1 MAVKSILISFLALV
15 SISRAEPGYP
25 VAHSYVHVRH
35 GFPNHGHYHKRDA
48 EPSYGHSYSYKEELE
63 IVIKIAIGLQFLVQV
78 KYSTLYSIRLSVFK
92 MSDLVLFPDTANLR
106 VEIELLK
113 QCAEFDE
120 EEIVHI
126 GDLRRFASGKVDG
139 WVMDSGIRD
148 FVNVLLSRE
157 SLPSQVRVRVLRLLA
172 LCALRPEFGN
182 FLALDRKERRDE
194 IGLHIPMSG
203 GDSRESNL
211 KVATNL
217 AALSLVSYT
226 PSLQD
231 IGSGLILNLASI
243 EVKGIYK
250 DATLDETDNI
260 IPCYNSV
267 ADVDLNGSR
276 ILLTSKA
283 TKLSAATMTYSIF
296 KYLSRGA
303 NKPTLIKEDIVFR
316 CIKALL
322 KFVLVIPLEVEEGE
336 AIIPVDWSVIRDLS
350 ERIFGVTDMCK
361 DSFPTS
367 GRHFS

>member
-1 MAVKSILISFLALV
+1 
-15 SISRAEPGYP
+15 
-25 VAHSYVHVRH
+25 
-35 GFPNHGHYHKRDA
+35 
-48 EPSYGHSYSYKEELE
+48 
-63 IVIKIAIGLQFLVQV
+63 
-78 KYSTLYSIRLSVFK
+78 

-182 FLALDRKERRDE
+182 FLALDRKERVLMNKASSFESLSSSPEEQKALVLLFCNICSSSEGRDWLTYSYE
-194 IGLHIPMSG
+194 W

-350 ERIFGVTDMCK
+350 ERVKKITDKFIECK
-361 DSFPTS
+361 K
-367 GRHFS
+367 